1 MSAIIVKIIS
11 VHNILSSFDGM
22 VEPAIIAK
30 NMLAGTHGISSIEYG
45 KLKDKTAVDTFL
57 SVHKIDPK
65 KAIVTVEPHAKNVS
79 IERAK
84 EADAL
89 PEYLEAK
96 KYVDILIK
104 KLGSKTA
111 VCFSIVMG
119 LSGHYIVQFF
129 IR

>member
-1 MSAIIVKIIS
+1 MSARIVAIS
-11 VHNILSSFDGM
+11 DVLDSTFSAM
-22 VEPAIIAK
+22 YAKAI
-30 NMLAGTHGISSIEYG
+30 LAGTHGISSVEYN
-45 KLKDKTAVDTFL
+45 KKKDKSAIDKFFVDN
-57 SVHKIDPK
+57 KIDPK

-104 KLGSKTA
+104 KLGSKAA

>member
-1 MSAIIVKIIS
+1 MSAITILTINEVLSFMSGFSTEANMVKA
-11 VHNILSSFDGM
+11 L
-22 VEPAIIAK
+22 
-30 NMLAGTHGISSIEYG
+30 LAGTHGISSIEYG
-45 KLKDKTAVDTFL
+45 KKKDKTAIDAFFTT
-57 SVHKIDPK
+57 HKIDPK

-84 EADAL
+84 EAGAL
-89 PEYLEAK
+89 DEYVQAK
-96 KYVDILIK
+96 KYVDILIA
-104 KLGSKTA
+104 KLGSKAA